1 MLTKLLNAY
10 WKTVIKQDLDVW
22 SEEDV
27 EWFKSEINE
36 LIENKIKPF
45 LEWLIKEWHIEKVP
59 SEKKS
64 WPDINDYIKYIATT
78 EDPVD
83 TLINMLKTDEKK

>member
-27 EWFKSEINE
+27 ESFKNMIND
-36 LIENKIKPF
+36 LIENKAKPF
-45 LEWLIKEWHIEKVP
+45 LEWLIKNWHIEEIE
-59 SEKKS
+59 SDKKS
-64 WPDINDYIKYIATT
+64 WPDINDYIKYIAET
-78 EDPVD
+78 EDPVG